1 MEERGTHPSAN
12 PGGTA
17 NQEDAAPVL
26 SNHELA
32 HNSLKNLNN
41 GSTTTNPQ
49 TKHIQL
55 NSNPAP
61 AHRASQPILKPMP
74 RYVRLVVGNHLVRLG
89 LYPYESQSRQ
99 WCLRLNLK
107 ASDQYISDSGD
118 TYDGN
123 QE

>member
-1 MEERGTHPSAN
+1 MWIAYRGTHPSAN

-49 TKHIQL
+49 TKHTQI
-55 NSNPAP
+55 NSTPAP

-74 RYVRLVVGNHLVRLG
+74 RYVRLVVPPPHHDSRAAVV
-89 LYPYESQSRQ
+89 ESGGSPGII
-99 WCLRLNLK
+99 W
-107 ASDQYISDSGD
+107 SG
-118 TYDGN
+118 
-123 QE
+123 